1 MEVLGEIGCDQ
12 AVSDQRKAGA
22 SNMLG
27 LVLRFG
33 TFADPLSLQPSR
45 EGKGMPAGN
54 IKAAARRVKSKES
67 RAKSLKQNTE
77 RGD

>member
-1 MEVLGEIGCDQ
+1 
-12 AVSDQRKAGA
+12 
-22 SNMLG
+22 MLG

-54 IKAAARRVKSKES
+54 IKGRCETSKI
-67 RAKSLKQNTE
+67 
-77 RGD
+77 

>member
-12 AVSDQRKAGA
+12 AVRDQGKAGA

-45 EGKGMPAGN
+45 ESKAIPAGN
-54 IKAAARRVKSKES
+54 IKGRCETSKI
-67 RAKSLKQNTE
+67 
-77 RGD
+77 